1 MEFSFLQAY
10 WWILISILGG
20 ILVFMLFVQGGQT
33 LFLTN
38 KSKESQ
44 ALMVTSLGR
53 KWELTFTTLVVFG
66 GAFFAAFPLF
76 YSTSF
81 GGAYWLWML
90 ILFSFVVQAISY
102 EFRTR
107 PGNLFTTRTYD
118 ICLIFNGL
126 FGCVLLGVAVGMMFF
141 GAEFQITKS
150 SILDSASPVISRWA
164 DTHGLEAI
172 ANWKN
177 LLLGFT
183 VFFLAR
189 TLGALYFINNIRDQR
204 DFGVTMRTHVLINGT
219 IFALLFVSF
228 IVVLLRARGLHE
240 TAPGVFT
247 EEKYCYWH
255 NLLAMWWLIPIILI
269 AVVSVLFGIYR
280 TAFSATYNH
289 GIWFAGIGTVI
300 VVIILFFLAAFNGT
314 AYYPS
319 LTHPESSLTIV
330 NSSSTQFTLRVMA
343 FASLIIPI
351 VLAYIACVWRK
362 MNSIPITRSDLK
374 ENH

>member
-1 MEFSFLQAY
+1 MEPTFLQTY
-10 WWILISILGG
+10 WWIVISILGG
-20 ILVFMLFVQGGQT
+20 LLVFLLFVQGGQT

-38 KSKESQ
+38 SNKQSQ

-90 ILFSFVVQAISY
+90 ILFSFVVQAVSY

-107 PGNLFTTRTYD
+107 KGNLFSTRTYD
-118 ICLIFNGL
+118 ICLVFNGL

-141 GAEFQITKS
+141 GGHFTIVKTN
-150 SILDSASPVISRWA
+150 ILDTASPVISQWA
-164 DTHGLEAI
+164 PSHGIEAI
-172 ANWKN
+172 FNWRN

-189 TLGALYFINNIRDQR
+189 TLGALYFINNIRDQK
-204 DFGVTMRTHVLINGT
+204 DFGVTMRTQTLINGT

-228 IVVLLRARGLHE
+228 VIVLMLSPGLRMTYSGFVLE
-240 TAPGVFT
+240 PN
-247 EEKYCYWH
+247 CYWH
-255 NLLAMWWLIPIILI
+255 NLLAMWWLIPVLLLAVI
-269 AVVSVLFGIYR
+269 AVLYGIYR
-280 TAFSATYNH
+280 TAFSSTFTK
-289 GIWFAGIGTVI
+289 GIWYAGVGTVV
-300 VVIILFFLAAFNGT
+300 VVIILFWLAGFNDT

-319 LTHPESSLTIV
+319 ITDTDSSLTIV
-330 NSSSTQFTLRVMA
+330 NSSSTPFTLTAMSY
-343 FASLIIPI
+343 ASLIIPVVLFYI
-351 VLAYIACVWRK
+351 VYVWKK
-362 MNSIPITRSDLK
+362 MNSRPITPADL
-374 ENH
+374 NQHD

>member
-33 LFLTN
+33 LILTN
-38 KSKESQ
+38 RNKTSRS
-44 ALMVTSLGR
+44 LMIASLGR

-90 ILFSFVVQAISY
+90 ILFSFVVQAVSY

-107 PGNLFTTRTYD
+107 KGNLYTSHTYD
-118 ICLIFNGL
+118 ACLVFNGL

-141 GAEFQITKS
+141 GGHFSVVKTD
-150 SILDSASPVISRWA
+150 ILNTASPVISRWA
-164 DTHGLEAI
+164 PSHGIEAI
-172 ANWKN
+172 FNWKN

-189 TLGALYFINNIRDQR
+189 TLGALYFINNIRDR
-204 DFGVTMRTHVLINGT
+204 KDFGGTMQNEVLVNGT

-228 IVVLLRARGLHE
+228 VIVLMLSPGYRE
-240 TAPGVFT
+240 TAAGTFELEPL
-247 EEKYCYWH
+247 CYWH
-255 NLLAMWWLIPIILI
+255 NLLAMWWLIPVLLV
-269 AVVSVLFGIYR
+269 AVLAVLFGIYR
-280 TAFSATYNH
+280 SAFSSTYTK
-289 GIWFAGIGTVI
+289 GIWFAGIGTVV
-300 VVIILFFLAAFNGT
+300 VVIILFWLAGFNNT

-319 LTHPESSLTIV
+319 ITDPDSSLNIV
-330 NSSSTQFTLRVMA
+330 NSSSTPFTLRVMA
-343 FASLIIPI
+343 YASLVIPV
-351 VLAYIACVWRK
+351 VLFYIAYVWRK
-362 MNSIPITRSDLK
+362 MNSKPITADDINS
-374 ENH
+374 H

>member
-1 MEFSFLQAY
+1 MDISFLQTY

-20 ILVFMLFVQGGQT
+20 LLVFLLFVQGGQT

-38 KSKESQ
+38 SNKESQ
-44 ALMVTSLGR
+44 ALMITSLGR

-90 ILFSFVVQAISY
+90 ILFSFVVQAVSY

-107 PGNLFTTRTYD
+107 KGNLYSVHTYD
-118 ICLIFNGL
+118 ICLVFNGL

-141 GAEFQITKS
+141 GGHFTVVKGN
-150 SILDSASPVISRWA
+150 ILDTASPVISQWA
-164 DTHGLEAI
+164 PSHGIEAI
-172 ANWKN
+172 FNWKN

-189 TLGALYFINNIRDQR
+189 TLGALYFINNIRDQK
-204 DFGVTMRTHVLINGT
+204 DFGVSMRNQALINGT

-228 IVVLLRARGLHE
+228 VIVLMLSTGLKA
-240 TAPGVFT
+240 TPAGGFVPQ
-247 EEKYCYWH
+247 KYCYWN
-255 NLLAMWWLIPIILI
+255 NLLTMWWLIPVLLL
-269 AVVSVLFGIYR
+269 AVVAVLFGIYR
-280 TAFSATYNH
+280 TAFSSTYTK
-289 GIWFAGIGTVI
+289 GIWFAGTGTVV
-300 VVIILFFLAAFNGT
+300 VVIILFWLAGFNDT

-319 LTHPESSLTIV
+319 ITDPSSSLTIA
-330 NSSSTQFTLRVMA
+330 NSSSTPFTLRVMA
-343 FASLIIPI
+343 YASLVIPV
-351 VLAYIACVWRK
+351 VLFYIAYVWRK
-362 MNSIPITRSDLK
+362 MNSRPITVKDLS
-374 ENH
+374 ETH